1 MVTDNK
7 VTQNLSFLK
16 RKSAAACFSLAP
28 SGLVYLNATQS
39 YYLIAKWEGGLPSL
53 QLLLELSLHRLAG
66 LRGGHLLIGDD
77 VLEVQI
83 ILDDKSG
90 WQNVVVVH
98 ELDEGLEPALSID
111 FLLVHALGDP
121 SGGALDSDDESVG
134 ELLVLNKT
142 LLDKTRLPSCHHRL
156 VSQ

>member
-7 VTQNLSFLK
+7 VPQNLSFLK

-39 YYLIAKWEGGLPSL
+39 YYLIAPKKWGSLPSL
-53 QLLLELSLHRLAG
+53 KLLLELSLHRLAG
-66 LRGGHLLIGDD
+66 FRGGHLLISND

-83 ILDDKSG
+83 ILDYESG
-90 WQNVVVVH
+90 GKDVVVVH

-121 SGGALDSDDESVG
+121 SGWALNTNDESVG
-134 ELLVLNKT
+134 ELLVLNNT
-142 LLDKTRLPSCHHRL
+142 LHDETRLPSCHHRL
-156 VSQ
+156 A

>member
-7 VTQNLSFLK
+7 VPQNLSFLK
-16 RKSAAACFSLAP
+16 RKSAAACFSPAL

-39 YYLIAKWEGGLPSL
+39 YYLIAPKKWEVGLPSL

-66 LRGGHLLIGDD
+66 LRGGHLLISND

-83 ILDDKSG
+83 ILDDESG
-90 WQNVVVVH
+90 GQNVVVVH

-121 SGGALDSDDESVG
+121 SGWALNSDYKGVG
-134 ELLVLNKT
+134 ELLVLKKT
-142 LLDKTRLPSCHHRL
+142 FRD
-156 VSQ
+156 